1 MPAAVATKKDEQK
14 RRLSFNDV
22 KNRLKNLN
30 INKKEKYKGMCL
42 KVTTSKMRCSIKV
55 KEEFENV
62 GGNKYLFSIS
72 VHILM
77 ISTMSRSHIC
87 QDNSV

>member
-1 MPAAVATKKDEQK
+1 MCEADLNEEEDSNVTADASVSSANKKDEQK

-30 INKKEKYKGMCL
+30 ISKKEKYKGMCL

-55 KEEFENV
+55 KEEFENY
-62 GGNKYLFSIS
+62 GGNIDIDVFFL
-72 VHILM
+72 
-77 ISTMSRSHIC
+77 
-87 QDNSV
+87 